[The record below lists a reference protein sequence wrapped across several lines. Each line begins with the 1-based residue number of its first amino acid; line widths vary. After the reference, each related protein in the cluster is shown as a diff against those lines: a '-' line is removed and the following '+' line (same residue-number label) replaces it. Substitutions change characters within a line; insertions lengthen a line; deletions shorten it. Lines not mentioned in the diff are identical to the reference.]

1 MRPKRHSVMKHLLTL
16 MSFSLLSFLN
26 LGHAAP
32 SLHPGE
38 TQLSQREL
46 AEFVDGQTITTSING
61 TRIGV
66 LTHTLV
72 GTQRTITLRE
82 IAPVGGAESTSTG
95 VYDIDARGKYCMRL
109 QGRGEA
115 FCFHAIRSNGAVMLA
130 VDGAPANKPRLFA
143 TRGEAATT
151 LTATPPVLRAGESL
165 VARQALVNLIRGST
179 VRYRNANNTRMTS
192 MTLADATSEVI
203 VTTTQVSGGGKPT
216 RQTGTYSINP
226 SGRYCHVLQG
236 DPNNYCF
243 HAVKSG
249 GKHFLIW
256 DDAGQH
262 RLLLED

>member
-1 MRPKRHSVMKHLLTL
+1 MKHLLAL

-32 SLHPGE
+32 SLQPGE
-38 TQLSQREL
+38 TLLSQREL
-46 AEFVDGQTITTSING
+46 TEFVDRQTITTSING

-72 GTQRTITLRE
+72 GAQRTITLRE
-82 IAPVGGAESTSTG
+82 IAPVGEAESTSTG

-143 TRGEAATT
+143 TRGESATA
-151 LTATPPVLRAGESL
+151 LSATPPALRTGESL
-165 VARQALVNLIRGST
+165 VTRQALANLIRGRT
-179 VRYRNANNTRMTS
+179 VRYRNESNTRMIS
-192 MTLADATSEVI
+192 LTLADGSSEVI
-203 VTTTQVSGGGKPT
+203 VTSTQVSGGGKAT
-216 RQTGTYSINP
+216 RQTGNYSINQ